1 VNTNTSNP
9 NAAGPN
15 PRRRAPKLPQGWPL
29 WLLAAPAAVSIW
41 AGWVGLGQMCGYGV
55 VQLLPGI
62 ADQVRLN
69 TAITLPIG
77 MEAYAAYAL
86 GAWLSPRRLRPQART
101 FAKRSALAALGLGLL
116 GQGVYHLLETFGYQ
130 RAPWPVVLFVA
141 CLPVLVLG
149 AGATLRHLLTASDG
163 DGVNGENEQVAVTA
177 EAEVTPTAPT
187 PGPAALT
194 APEPVPGAAVRVP
207 SRRPDRRSGKR
218 RGKRGAPRRL
228 RADFLAQA
236 REALAAEPPGTVPSA
251 GWCRR
256 VTGCSERLSTDLAK
270 TLRAEIHATRTA
282 TGTSTGTTGGMR
294 AGMDETE
301 VAA

>member
-1 VNTNTSNP
+1 MNTHTNRSDTD
-9 NAAGPN
+9 
-15 PRRRAPKLPQGWPL
+15 RRRRVPRLPAGWPL

-86 GAWLSPRRLRPQART
+86 GAWLSPHRLRPEART

-149 AGATLRHLLTASDG
+149 AGATLRHLLTGADA
-163 DGVNGENEQVAVTA
+163 DDVDREQVAVTA
-177 EAEVTPTAPT
+177 EVEVVPTAPE

-194 APEPVPGAAVRVP
+194 APASESRSAGRVS
-207 SRRPDRRSGKR
+207 SRRPGRR
-218 RGKRGAPRRL
+218 RGKRGQPRRL

-236 REALAAEPPGTVPSA
+236 REALAAEPAGTDPSA

-270 TLRAEIHATRTA
+270 TLRAEAHATRTTTRTA
-282 TGTSTGTTGGMR
+282 TGTTGGTGTGMGV
-294 AGMDETE
+294 GMDETE

>member
-1 VNTNTSNP
+1 MNTNTITTDRRGW
-9 NAAGPN
+9 A
-15 PRRRAPKLPQGWPL
+15 PRLPAGWPL

-86 GAWLSPRRLRPQART
+86 GAWLSPHRLRPEART

-149 AGATLRHLLTASDG
+149 AGATLRHLLSGADADSADPEQG
-163 DGVNGENEQVAVTA
+163 QVAVTA
-177 EAEVTPTAPT
+177 EAEVVQPAPA
-187 PGPAALT
+187 PGPADLT
-194 APEPVPGAAVRVP
+194 APASASGSAGRVS
-207 SRRPDRRSGKR
+207 SRRPGRR

-236 REALAAEPPGTVPSA
+236 RAALAAEPAGTVPSA
-251 GWCRR
+251 GWCRQ

-270 TLRAEIHATRTA
+270 TLRAEVGHTRTV
-282 TGTSTGTTGGMR
+282 TGTTGGTEAGTNAGMGV
-294 AGMDETE
+294 GMDETE